1 MYNLTKERL
10 RFHTKGRGNGYVV
23 TLGGKRFYVS
33 GDTEDVPEMRSLK
46 DIEVAFV
53 CMNLPYTM
61 DVKQAARGVLIFR
74 PRIVYPYHYRGQGG
88 TRSDLEMFRALIGD
102 DQPIEVRL
110 RDWYT
115 E

>member
-1 MYNLTKERL
+1 
-10 RFHTKGRGNGYVV
+10 
-23 TLGGKRFYVS
+23 
-33 GDTEDVPEMRSLK
+33 
-46 DIEVAFV
+46 
-53 CMNLPYTM
+53 M

-88 TRSDLEMFRALIGD
+88 TKSDLEMFRALIGD

>member
-1 MYNLTKERL
+1 MEGVSCWAHRSSGLLSLQACRPAPA
-10 RFHTKGRGNGYVV
+10 GYWQ
-23 TLGGKRFYVS
+23 G
-33 GDTEDVPEMRSLK
+33 
-46 DIEVAFV
+46 
-53 CMNLPYTM
+53 

-110 RDWYT
+110 RDWYA